1 MNSDSFI
8 FQSVQPFSVFVT
20 GYCYKDIIN
29 VIHLM
34 ILGSYMMVL
43 FLHEYKDVLGNQNKK
58 LLQVGGECFRRK
70 VNG

>member
-1 MNSDSFI
+1 
-8 FQSVQPFSVFVT
+8 
-20 GYCYKDIIN
+20 
-29 VIHLM
+29 M